1 MLLFQVD
8 VRQFL
13 LLAIFVTLEL
23 CSSGCSFGGGR
34 ANQPKYNSNAGAD
47 ALRHYDKNNDGSIS
61 GDELNLA
68 SELKASLAQIDLDND
83 KRLTAQEI
91 DARVKEWQKSKV
103 AEMPVRCKVT
113 LNDSPLKDA
122 EVKFIPVD
130 FLGTELSPAGGT
142 TSESGV
148 AVISMPK
155 EKLSDS
161 RYPGVACGWYKIS
174 VTSSI
179 KKIPSLY
186 NSETNLGCEV
196 AMNADWVTV
205 GEIALKLV
213 TH

>member
-1 MLLFQVD
+1 M
-8 VRQFL
+8 RQ
-13 LLAIFVTLEL
+13 
-23 CSSGCSFGGGR
+23 
-34 ANQPKYNSNAGAD
+34 
-47 ALRHYDKNNDGSIS
+47 YDTNNDGSIS

-83 KRLTAQEI
+83 KRLTAEEI
-91 DARVKEWQKSKV
+91 DARVKEWQNSKV

-113 LNDSPLKDA
+113 LNGYPLKDA
-122 EVKFIPVD
+122 DVRFIPVD
-130 FLGTELSPAGGT
+130 FLGPELSPAGGT

-186 NSETNLGCEV
+186 NSDTNLGCEV

-213 TH
+213 TR

>member
-1 MLLFQVD
+1 MLLFQGD

-13 LLAIFVTLEL
+13 LLVIFATLGL
-23 CSSGCSFGGGR
+23 CSSGCSFGGSR
-34 ANQPKYNSNAGAD
+34 ANQPRYNSNAGAD
-47 ALRHYDKNNDGSIS
+47 ALRHYDTNNDGSIS
-61 GDELNLA
+61 GDELNHA

-91 DARVKEWQKSKV
+91 DARVEEWRKSKV

-113 LNDSPLKDA
+113 LNGYPLKDA
-122 EVKFIPVD
+122 EVRFIPVD
-130 FLGTELSPAGGT
+130 FLGTALSPAEGIT
-142 TSESGV
+142 TENGM

-179 KKIPSLY
+179 EKIPSLY
-186 NSETNLGCEV
+186 NSDTNLGCEV

-213 TH
+213 TR